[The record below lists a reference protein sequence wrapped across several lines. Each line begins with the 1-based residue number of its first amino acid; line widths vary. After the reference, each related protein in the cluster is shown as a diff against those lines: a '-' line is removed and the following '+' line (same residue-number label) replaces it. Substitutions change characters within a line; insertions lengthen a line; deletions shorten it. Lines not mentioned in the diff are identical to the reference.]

1 MNIDNFEKQA
11 QSEFDRYRPEVNTD
25 EVWEN
30 IEPHL
35 KKKRKRRPFLF
46 FFWGLGIGLLMVLLW
61 MKFSPDDTV
70 QGSNTAITT
79 LAPEPAEANAPEKNS
94 GVANLSTDTET
105 SKITGVD
112 AKILMQKGVSRNT
125 NSLLKTAQDQVILN
139 EYNDEN
145 RPEQQSS
152 NDLTSIQ
159 ATSSTTKNPTIEPQT
174 SIPQTLD
181 AIPIEGNQNLTLLPD
196 QKPDSTVNIAF
207 DAETSRTPKET
218 SVQGSE
224 KKKKNSTPDAKSK
237 TKAKKM
243 GRTRPHKRK
252 ASKQTLS
259 IHTGLVLPL
268 KVLQPNDRVETNDGL
283 LANRK
288 ASEKTLEAF
297 SVSLHYT
304 YATKK
309 GLLFRG
315 GFDYRRLNEKFLVR
329 YSEKETKIVTGV
341 LTQTVNTS
349 GQVISTTTG
358 PKEVTTTTIYSN
370 VAYNSYQFLNL
381 PLGMGFQKINKKS
394 QWEIAGGMD
403 LNLWFHFNGNLY
415 NAYGEAVAL
424 SKSKYPDV
432 YKRNTGLGMWA
443 SYGYSRN
450 LSRNIRW
457 QLAAKVNLPFQQ
469 ITSDQYPLIQK
480 YYTIGLQ
487 GGLIFN
493 LIKEPKSKHK
503 KRQRTQD

>member
-1 MNIDNFEKQA
+1 M
-11 QSEFDRYRPEVNTD
+11 
-25 EVWEN
+25 
-30 IEPHL
+30 
-35 KKKRKRRPFLF
+35 
-46 FFWGLGIGLLMVLLW
+46 
-61 MKFSPDDTV
+61 
-70 QGSNTAITT
+70 
-79 LAPEPAEANAPEKNS
+79 
-94 GVANLSTDTET
+94 
-105 SKITGVD
+105 
-112 AKILMQKGVSRNT
+112 
-125 NSLLKTAQDQVILN
+125 
-139 EYNDEN
+139 
-145 RPEQQSS
+145 
-152 NDLTSIQ
+152 
-159 ATSSTTKNPTIEPQT
+159 
-174 SIPQTLD
+174 
-181 AIPIEGNQNLTLLPD
+181 
-196 QKPDSTVNIAF
+196 
-207 DAETSRTPKET
+207 
-218 SVQGSE
+218 
-224 KKKKNSTPDAKSK
+224 
-237 TKAKKM
+237 
-243 GRTRPHKRK
+243 
-252 ASKQTLS
+252 
-259 IHTGLVLPL
+259 LPL
-268 KVLQPNDRVETNDGL
+268 KVLQPNDRVETNDDL

-297 SVSLHYT
+297 SVSLQYT

-315 GFDYRRLNEKFLVR
+315 GLDYRRLNEKFLVR

-381 PLGMGFQKINKKS
+381 PLGMGFQKMNKKS

-403 LNLWFHFNGNLY
+403 LNLWFHFNGTLY

-432 YKRNTGLGMWA
+432 YKRNAGLGMWA

-503 KRQRTQD
+503 KRQRNQD

>member
-1 MNIDNFEKQA
+1 
-11 QSEFDRYRPEVNTD
+11 
-25 EVWEN
+25 
-30 IEPHL
+30 
-35 KKKRKRRPFLF
+35 
-46 FFWGLGIGLLMVLLW
+46 
-61 MKFSPDDTV
+61 
-70 QGSNTAITT
+70 
-79 LAPEPAEANAPEKNS
+79 
-94 GVANLSTDTET
+94 
-105 SKITGVD
+105 
-112 AKILMQKGVSRNT
+112 
-125 NSLLKTAQDQVILN
+125 
-139 EYNDEN
+139 
-145 RPEQQSS
+145 
-152 NDLTSIQ
+152 
-159 ATSSTTKNPTIEPQT
+159 
-174 SIPQTLD
+174 
-181 AIPIEGNQNLTLLPD
+181 
-196 QKPDSTVNIAF
+196 
-207 DAETSRTPKET
+207 
-218 SVQGSE
+218 
-224 KKKKNSTPDAKSK
+224 
-237 TKAKKM
+237 M

>member
-207 DAETSRTPKET
+207 DAETSRTPKKP
-218 SVQGSE
+218 Q
-224 KKKKNSTPDAKSK
+224 SK
-237 TKAKKM
+237 V
-243 GRTRPHKRK
+243 RKRK
-252 ASKQTLS
+252 RKTARQMQS
-259 IHTGLVLPL
+259 L
-268 KVLQPNDRVETNDGL
+268 KPRPKKWAEPGHINGKR
-283 LANRK
+283 ANK
-288 ASEKTLEAF
+288 PCQ
-297 SVSLHYT
+297 YT
-304 YATKK
+304 
-309 GLLFRG
+309 R
-315 GFDYRRLNEKFLVR
+315 DWCCR
-329 YSEKETKIVTGV
+329 
-341 LTQTVNTS
+341 
-349 GQVISTTTG
+349 
-358 PKEVTTTTIYSN
+358 
-370 VAYNSYQFLNL
+370 
-381 PLGMGFQKINKKS
+381 
-394 QWEIAGGMD
+394 
-403 LNLWFHFNGNLY
+403 
-415 NAYGEAVAL
+415 
-424 SKSKYPDV
+424 
-432 YKRNTGLGMWA
+432 
-443 SYGYSRN
+443 
-450 LSRNIRW
+450 
-457 QLAAKVNLPFQQ
+457 
-469 ITSDQYPLIQK
+469 
-480 YYTIGLQ
+480 
-487 GGLIFN
+487 
-493 LIKEPKSKHK
+493 
-503 KRQRTQD
+503 